1 MKTRRLTAIFVFA
14 AGLTA
19 ASCGGDDDRAL
30 SRVFTAPPW
39 TGDERNT
46 YRLVDE
52 GGDLYGTCVLE
63 TDVDAEPG
71 KTRLNRLCANEPL
84 YRDDGTVLAESG
96 TLVPIESSRARS
108 DAENDKRVVLTSR
121 YDPPLVRFE
130 FDENGDIRRT
140 ERELPQPDERS
151 PEPGYYDDE
160 SLLWLVRGIRL
171 EEGYQGAYANVSAAT
186 GQTFT
191 VGVRVEGIET
201 VKVPAGEFRAWKV
214 RITAAAA
221 TQYAWVEAEGAHRLV
236 RARIA
241 GIEDVIYEL
250 TGSE

>member
-1 MKTRRLTAIFVFA
+1 VKTRRLTAIFVFA

-96 TLVPIESSRARS
+96 TLVPIESSRTRS

-130 FDENGDIRRT
+130 FDENGDVRRT
-140 ERELPQPDERS
+140 ERELPQPDVRS

>member
-96 TLVPIESSRARS
+96 TLVPIESSRTRS

-130 FDENGDIRRT
+130 FDENGDVRRT
-140 ERELPQPDERS
+140 ERELPQPDEGS